1 MEQRRGVQGP
11 SKQAV
16 TIRMLVQNNGLM
28 FETLKRPGGGMIQ
41 LPGRINDRPKRDR
54 RAQRFERFKAPV

>member
-1 MEQRRGVQGP
+1 MKQRRGVQRH

-16 TIRMLVQNNGLM
+16 AICMLLQNSGLM
-28 FETLKRPGGGMIQ
+28 SDALKRPGGRMIQ

-54 RAQRFERFKAPV
+54 RAQRFERFKAPA